1 MTERPRRGNAGR
13 LMQQELA
20 DYGSSEDEET
30 EEPLLFDP
38 GPEIDPIERE
48 LLSESEDEQSDEPI
62 PTFENN
68 PMEENEQPEWI
79 SNGNQMDIDY
89 FGNGIYG
96 DELPHENERLFVSFE
111 IPNTEVPVVEV
122 PVVEVPGVEVP
133 VSNTGRSRE
142 TNNSIVHDEENN
154 PFNLSKDNT
163 ALIIV
168 EKTYFFDKIKICHFY
183 SIIKCI
189 FCSEEVNTKSA
200 RMYQTG
206 KIVSDRPTGGLL
218 SHPSLQIP
226 ILHHPYILFPTELHL
241 KNVHYLYSAC
251 LNSTNRQ
258 EGLILG
264 APKLIG
270 A

>member
-13 LMQQELA
+13 LMQQVLA

-96 DELPHENERLFVSFE
+96 DELPHENERLFVSF
-111 IPNTEVPVVEV
+111 
-122 PVVEVPGVEVP
+122 
-133 VSNTGRSRE
+133 
-142 TNNSIVHDEENN
+142 
-154 PFNLSKDNT
+154 
-163 ALIIV
+163 
-168 EKTYFFDKIKICHFY
+168 
-183 SIIKCI
+183 
-189 FCSEEVNTKSA
+189 
-200 RMYQTG
+200 
-206 KIVSDRPTGGLL
+206 
-218 SHPSLQIP
+218 
-226 ILHHPYILFPTELHL
+226 
-241 KNVHYLYSAC
+241 
-251 LNSTNRQ
+251 
-258 EGLILG
+258 
-264 APKLIG
+264 
-270 A
+270 